1 MASLM
6 YYQPEATRTDM
17 GRENSDF
24 FFLKASRSTFE
35 TEQNIPMLVLRSIV
49 RFFFNFVLRICKE
62 IARFGDAQQK

>member
-49 RFFFNFVLRICKE
+49 RFFF
-62 IARFGDAQQK
+62 